1 MHDLS
6 MRFVHS
12 GDWQIGMA
20 AAQVG
25 AVGDRVRGVRLDTC
39 GRVAEVCRKESVDF
53 LVLAGDTFEH
63 NGVSR
68 ELVSDVIDRLRSM
81 PCPVFVIPGNHDPL
95 QPGSVWEHAGWVTA
109 GNVHVLR
116 TREPRLVPGGVLF
129 PCPLFRRRSTEDP
142 TAWIDAGGA
151 DGIRIGIAH
160 GHAGETPNGD
170 GGYPIAVD
178 APRRTGLDY
187 LALGHWHSTTM
198 FGERMA
204 YSGTHEQ
211 TSFGERDS
219 GNVLVVDIQAP
230 DASPVVQPVRTGI
243 LSWQQIDRTITMDG
257 ELADV
262 ARSLARLPDAPNQLV
277 DLTLDGILFQRDA
290 DEIERIQKACGK
302 FLFARINRVALRPAP
317 EDEDWVTQ
325 LPVGAVREAARR
337 LRQIAC
343 SQGRDAE
350 IATQALLELYAI
362 ASEVAA

>member
-1 MHDLS
+1 MK
-6 MRFVHS
+6 FVHS

-25 AVGDRVRGVRLDTC
+25 AAGDRVRAVRLETC
-39 GRVAEVCRKESVDF
+39 GRVADVCRKESADF

-68 ELVSDVIDRLRSM
+68 ELVSEVIDRLRSM

-109 GNVHVLR
+109 RNVHVLR
-116 TREPRLVPGGVLF
+116 TREPRPIPGGVLF
-129 PCPLFRRRSTEDP
+129 PCPLFRKRSTEDP
-142 TAWIDAGGA
+142 TAWIDSSGT
-151 DGIRIGIAH
+151 DGIRIAIAH
-160 GHAGETPNGD
+160 GHAGETPNSD
-170 GGYPIAVD
+170 GSYPIDVD
-178 APRRTGLDY
+178 TPKRAGLDY
-187 LALGHWHSTTM
+187 VALGHWHSTTM

-204 YSGTHEQ
+204 YSGAPEQ
-211 TSFGERDS
+211 TNFGERNS
-219 GNVLVVDIQAP
+219 GNVLIVDIEAP
-230 DASPVVQPVRTGI
+230 GETPVIQTVRTG
-243 LSWQQIDRTITMDG
+243 LMSWQQIDRTITMDG

-262 ARSLARLPDAPNQLV
+262 ARSLARLPDLQNQLV
-277 DLTLDGILFQRDA
+277 DLTLNGILFQRDA
-290 DEIERIQKACGK
+290 EEIERIQKACGK
-302 FLFARINRVALRPAP
+302 FLFARINRAALCPAP

-325 LPVGAVREAARR
+325 LPVGAVREAAGC
-337 LRQIAC
+337 LRQIAS

>member
-1 MHDLS
+1 

-20 AAQVG
+20 AVQVG
-25 AVGDRVRGVRLDTC
+25 AVGDRVRAVRLDTC
-39 GRVAEVCRKESVDF
+39 GRVAEVCRKESADF

-68 ELVSDVIDRLRSM
+68 KLVSDVIDRLRSM

-116 TREPRLVPGGVLF
+116 TREPRLIPGGVLF
-129 PCPLFRRRSTEDP
+129 PCPIFRKRSTEDP
-142 TAWIDAGGA
+142 TAWINAGDA
-151 DGIRIGIAH
+151 DGVRIGIAH

-170 GGYPIAVD
+170 GSYPIAVD
-178 APRRTGLDY
+178 APRRAGLDY

-219 GNVLVVDIQAP
+219 GNVLIVDIEAP
-230 DASPVVQPVRTGI
+230 GASPVIQTVRTGL

-262 ARSLARLPDAPNQLV
+262 ARSLGRLPDAPNQLV
-277 DLTLDGILFQRDA
+277 DLTLNGILFQRDA

-302 FLFARINRVALRPAP
+302 FLFARINRAALRPAP

-325 LPVGAVREAARR
+325 LPVGAVREAAGR

>member
-1 MHDLS
+1 MK
-6 MRFVHS
+6 FVHS

-25 AVGDRVRGVRLDTC
+25 AAGDRVRAVRLETC
-39 GRVAEVCRKESVDF
+39 GRVADVCRKESADF

-68 ELVSDVIDRLRSM
+68 ELVSEVIDRLRSM

-109 GNVHVLR
+109 RNVHVLR
-116 TREPRLVPGGVLF
+116 TREPRPIPGGVLF
-129 PCPLFRRRSTEDP
+129 PCPLFRKRSTEDP
-142 TAWIDAGGA
+142 TAWIDSSGT
-151 DGIRIGIAH
+151 DGIRIAIAH
-160 GHAGETPNGD
+160 GHAGETPNSD
-170 GGYPIAVD
+170 GSYPIDLNTPKRA
-178 APRRTGLDY
+178 GLDY
-187 LALGHWHSTTM
+187 VALGHWHSTTM

-211 TSFGERDS
+211 TNFGERNS
-219 GNVLVVDIQAP
+219 GNILIVHIEAPGETPVIQT
-230 DASPVVQPVRTGI
+230 VRTG
-243 LSWQQIDRTITMDG
+243 LMRWQRIDRTITMDG

-262 ARSLARLPDAPNQLV
+262 ARSLARLPDLQNQLV
-277 DLTLDGILFQRDA
+277 DLTLNGILFQRDA
-290 DEIERIQKACGK
+290 EEIERIQKACGK
-302 FLFARINRVALRPAP
+302 FLFARINRAALCPAP

-325 LPVGAVREAARR
+325 LPVGAVREAAGC
-337 LRQIAC
+337 LRQIAS